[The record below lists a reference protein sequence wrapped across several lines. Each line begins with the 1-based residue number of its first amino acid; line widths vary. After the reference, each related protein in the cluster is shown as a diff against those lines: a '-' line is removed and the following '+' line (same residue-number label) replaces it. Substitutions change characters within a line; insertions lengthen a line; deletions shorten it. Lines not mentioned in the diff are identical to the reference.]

1 MLPDH
6 PPTQGVREA
15 QDEQSRV
22 SSQLSSTRRAC
33 EPRGLRKGQIQK
45 AHSREHN
52 PIQPGP
58 RPAPSCL
65 APPINTGAANPNRPL
80 LPAFHTAGPRA
91 WKPPDQ
97 QKRTVLHPSSRQV
110 CFRPGVVSLPP
121 SPLLT
126 NWSGALCCSFVI
138 HDVSNLFKS
147 LPRSPP
153 GRLSRVFAAN
163 TDQNRTVVPVPW
175 HTEDAKKKKGGGL
188 QENKSVAG
196 PTGCA
201 NSEFSAEMRGGP
213 PSTLTPGAP
222 IAKSGLA
229 LFS

>member
-1 MLPDH
+1 MLRTRTGPCCLPSIPLDPGRGNH
-6 PPTQGVREA
+6 PTSGKA
-15 QDEQSRV
+15 Q
-22 SSQLSSTRRAC
+22 SSS
-33 EPRGLRKGQIQK
+33 I
-45 AHSREHN
+45 
-52 PIQPGP
+52 
-58 RPAPSCL
+58 
-65 APPINTGAANPNRPL
+65 PP
-80 LPAFHTAGPRA
+80 H
-91 WKPPDQ
+91 
-97 QKRTVLHPSSRQV
+97 RQV

-175 HTEDAKKKKGGGL
+175 HTEDAKKKKRGGL